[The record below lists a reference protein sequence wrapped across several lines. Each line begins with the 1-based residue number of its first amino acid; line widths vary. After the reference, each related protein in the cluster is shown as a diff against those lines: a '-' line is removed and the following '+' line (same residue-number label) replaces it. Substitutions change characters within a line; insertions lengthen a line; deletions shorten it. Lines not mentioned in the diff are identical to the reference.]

1 MRGPMKVI
9 DRRSGLM
16 ECRVCGNRHCGNL
29 QSGYLRAD
37 GVTRL
42 HRGSY
47 QCSWDQCPSNQKEW
61 DESKQRYVK
70 PNWRKLVES
79 VAASL
84 NTCARGALSS

>member
-1 MRGPMKVI
+1 MRGAMKVI
-9 DRRSGLM
+9 DRSSGLM

-47 QCSWDQCPSNQKEW
+47 QCSWDQCPSNQKER
-61 DESKQRYVK
+61 DESTQRYVK

-79 VAASL
+79 VAA
-84 NTCARGALSS
+84 